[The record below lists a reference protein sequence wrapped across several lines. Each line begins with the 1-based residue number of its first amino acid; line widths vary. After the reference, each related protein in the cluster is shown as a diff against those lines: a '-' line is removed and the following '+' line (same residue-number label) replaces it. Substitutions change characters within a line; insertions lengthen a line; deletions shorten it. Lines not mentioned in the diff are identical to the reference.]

1 MSLRYNESLVHGDDK
16 LPQIGASDV
25 TCALGDI
32 DLGSDPL
39 VELKKW
45 VVGVL
50 SKVVGATEFESRTEV
65 PPVVR
70 TVISA
75 RSNGTDATAVF
86 EERYNSVRSQGM
98 RTLSIRSKAL
108 SLSPATK
115 DLAGLP
121 VISYA
126 PLAKN
131 LCSEDTI
138 ELLEGFKD
146 RVRDQEFLYFTDTS
160 SPNNSFNNLGPLQTK
175 DGTQTTLPYTHKRTV
190 SKGNT
195 TIGTLFTAM
204 QGPCYRHN
212 PMRNNKRW
220 RNREHR
226 HINRVKQFFNRHFNF
241 GQLKEVNLL
250 EEQLP
255 CEHEFKKSVPLRYSF
270 L

>member
-1 MSLRYNESLVHGDDK
+1 MHGDDK

-50 SKVVGATEFESRTEV
+50 SKVVGATEVESRTEV

-126 PLAKN
+126 PLAKICVLRILSN
-131 LCSEDTI
+131 YSKFSKIEYVIRNFCISRTHLVPITRLIIWDRSKLKMVLKLLYHTPTNALCLKEI
-138 ELLEGFKD
+138 LLLERYSRQCKD
-146 RVRDQEFLYFTDTS
+146 LVTATTQCETTRGGGTESTDT
-160 SPNNSFNNLGPLQTK
+160 
-175 DGTQTTLPYTHKRTV
+175 
-190 SKGNT
+190 
-195 TIGTLFTAM
+195 
-204 QGPCYRHN
+204 
-212 PMRNNKRW
+212 
-220 RNREHR
+220 
-226 HINRVKQFFNRHFNF
+226 
-241 GQLKEVNLL
+241 
-250 EEQLP
+250 
-255 CEHEFKKSVPLRYSF
+255 
-270 L
+270 